1 MSEIDWSK
9 KQLARQRRR
18 RRVRKKVFGVPDHP
32 RLSVFKSS
40 RHIYA
45 QIINDLEGQTLA
57 SASTLSPEFRG
68 QGGKRTKAE
77 AAKLVGEILAD
88 KAIKREIRRVV
99 FDRGG
104 YKFHGRVKALA
115 TGAREKGLTF

>member
-1 MSEIDWSK
+1 MSTIDWTK
-9 KQLARQRRR
+9 KRLARRRR
-18 RRVRKKVFGVPDHP
+18 HRRVRKKVLGVPDQP
-32 RLSVFKSS
+32 RLSIFKSH

-45 QIINDLEGQTLA
+45 QIINDLEGRTLA
-57 SASTLSPEFRG
+57 AASTLSPEFK
-68 QGGKRTKAE
+68 GKGENRTKAD
-77 AAKLVGEILAD
+77 AAKVVGEILAD
-88 KAIKREIRRVV
+88 KALKREIRRVV